1 MIVGITGGTG
11 CGKTTALDAIRS
23 LGGTII
29 DCDAVYHGLLRTDPA
44 LLAAIEARFPG
55 TVESGSLQRKKLGA
69 IVFADPTAL
78 EDLNRITHAA
88 VKAKVLSLLPPPPAL
103 AAIDAIGLIEGGI
116 AGLCDCTVA
125 ITAPEEARIQRIM
138 ARDGICREYAISR
151 IRAQKPDS
159 WFAENCDYVLENNTS
174 QEDFQKKCIAFFRD
188 RLIINSENSTKGE
201 LL

>member
-1 MIVGITGGTG
+1 M
-11 CGKTTALDAIRS
+11 
-23 LGGTII
+23 
-29 DCDAVYHGLLRTDPA
+29 
-44 LLAAIEARFPG
+44 
-55 TVESGSLQRKKLGA
+55 
-69 IVFADPTAL
+69 
-78 EDLNRITHAA
+78 
-88 VKAKVLSLLPPPPAL
+88 LSLLPPPPAL

-125 ITAPEEARIQRIM
+125 ITAPEEARIRRIM
-138 ARDGICREYAISR
+138 ARDGICREYALSR

-159 WFAENCDYVLENNTS
+159 WFAENCDYVLENSAS